1 MKAITYYPVISKTRH
16 RNALDCY
23 ERNLAFKK
31 RLFHTLLGHILHNNI
46 NCFSRLFRVR
56 ETQVRDKLVDLQQQ
70 ESGGWVY

>member
-16 RNALDCY
+16 SNALDCY

-31 RLFHTLLGHILHNNI
+31 RLVQTLLGHILHNNK
-46 NCFSRLFRVR
+46 NCLSRLFHVSK
-56 ETQVRDKLVDLQQQ
+56 TQVRDKLVDLQQQ